1 MAAAGGAAG
10 LAALLGSASPHL
22 LIVSAAAEEPAG
34 GGHPDTDL
42 LLFATPQP
50 ARPGAAPRRP
60 ALGRPP
66 VKRKLNLETDH
77 QYIAESLPVS
87 RGKARN
93 PAKGAKSPGEKS
105 RYETSLNLTTKRFL
119 ELLSQSP
126 DGVVD
131 LNWAAEVLKV
141 QKRRIYDI
149 TNVLEGIQLITKKS
163 KNHIQWLGSQATVGA
178 PGRHR
183 LLEKELRE
191 LQAAERQ
198 LDDLIQMCT
207 VQLRLLTEDPA
218 NQQYP
223 LLLGRGWL
231 AYVTCQDLRSIVDP
245 AEQMVMVIKAPPET
259 QLQVSD
265 PAEAFQVS
273 VRSTQ
278 GPIDVFLCPEDSSGV
293 CSPVKS
299 PFKAPAE
306 DSSPSQSQP
315 RASLLLHPAQDVNMS
330 LLPAEQEALLP
341 GPSALPGKSPEE
353 EVSLSPLASMDML
366 LEQSR
371 EDLAGFLADEFIN
384 LSPPQ
389 AQDYHFGLEE
399 GEGISELFDCNFGDF
414 TPLDF

>member
-1 MAAAGGAAG
+1 
-10 LAALLGSASPHL
+10 SP
-22 LIVSAAAEEPAG
+22 V
-34 GGHPDTDL
+34 
-42 LLFATPQP
+42 
-50 ARPGAAPRRP
+50 
-60 ALGRPP
+60 PP
-66 VKRKLNLETDH
+66 SQVKRKLNLETDH
-77 QYIAESLPVS
+77 QYIAESLPVG

-93 PAKGAKSPGEKS
+93 PVKGAKSPGEKS

-163 KNHIQWLGSQATVGA
+163 KNNIQWLGSQAMVGA

-223 LLLGRGWL
+223 WHPCVCSLTHRTA

-245 AEQMVMVIKAPPET
+245 SEQMVMVIKAPPET

-306 DSSPSQSQP
+306 ESSTSRSQP
-315 RASLLLHPAQDVNMS
+315 RASPLLHPAQDVNMP
-330 LLPAEQEALLP
+330 LTLLP
-341 GPSALPGKSPEE
+341 GTSALPGKCLGE
-353 EVSLSPLASMDML
+353 EVSLSPLASMDAL

-371 EDLAGFLADEFIN
+371 EDFSGFLADEFIN

-399 GEGISELFDCNFGDF
+399 GEGISELFDCDFGDF